1 MFKGCFP
8 VALSWY
14 VCMFFKD
21 VLKQSFLARYFM
33 RKLRARRFA
42 GRPREEVFG
51 EIYVRNSWGS
61 GESVSGPG
69 SELAQ
74 TEVIRGA
81 LPGLVR
87 RLDVRTFL
95 DAPCGDF
102 HWMKEVDLGAV
113 RYIGMD
119 IVARVVAE
127 NQERYGRMGGAGQGG
142 REFLQGDLVMPAG
155 PLPAADLVMCRDC
168 LMHLSFAEARAALGN
183 LCATGAAH
191 LLITTFPGTG
201 RNADIG
207 RGGWWPMNLRLAPF
221 NLPTPLEVVAENPPD
236 AEGQRLGKSLGLWK
250 REMIMEAIK
259 K

>member
-1 MFKGCFP
+1 MS
-8 VALSWY
+8 L
-14 VCMFFKD
+14 KD
-21 VLKQSFLARYFM
+21 ALKQSFLARYLM

-51 EIYVRNSWGS
+51 EIYQRNSWGS
-61 GESVSGPG
+61 PESLSGPG

-74 TEVIRGA
+74 TQALRAA
-81 LPGLVR
+81 LPKLMR

-113 RYIGMD
+113 YYVGID
-119 IVARVVAE
+119 IVPRVIAE
-127 NQERYGRMGGAGQGG
+127 NQARYGRAGEAQQGG
-142 REFLQGDLVMPAG
+142 REFLHGDLVAPST

-168 LMHLSFAEARAALGN
+168 LMHLSFAEAQAALAH

-191 LLITTFPGTG
+191 LLITTFSGTT

-207 RGGWWPMNLRLAPF
+207 RGGWWPMNLQLPPF
-221 NLPTPLEVVAENPPD
+221 NLPAPLELLAENPPD
-236 AEGQRLGKSLGLWK
+236 AEGRRLGKSLGLWK
-250 REMIMEAIK
+250 REMIATTETLDFPDATVRER
-259 K
+259 